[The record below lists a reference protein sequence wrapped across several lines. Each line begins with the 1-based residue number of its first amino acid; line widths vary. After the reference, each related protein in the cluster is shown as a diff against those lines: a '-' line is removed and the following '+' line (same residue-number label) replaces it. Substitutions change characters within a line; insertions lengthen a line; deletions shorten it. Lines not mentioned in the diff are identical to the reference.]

1 MTEITDIGVST
12 RKRGL
17 VILWLFILVR
27 VAWSQQAP
35 SPYGSEKLYERLENY
50 SERGKFNAFI
60 YGLLFNR
67 SYSGNEAG
75 DMGKNPIQPPSYA
88 AYEGKV
94 IRSIHVET
102 LHPFGYSI
110 DDTGMIKP
118 KLLPR
123 IGNGLHVKSRG
134 ITIRNMLLVRQNQR
148 FDSLLVRESERLV
161 RTRNYVHD
169 VGFTVRAV
177 APDSVD
183 IYIREID
190 SWSIIPDV
198 MVSSTRQRFSLT
210 DYNIMGM
217 GHEWRNQMIWNSAT
231 NHYDFNTRYR
241 VSNFRNT
248 FITTTLVYGEDG
260 YGEFTKGIAAE
271 RPFFS
276 AYTKWAGGVSLMQQ
290 IRYES
295 LAAVILPDALKFK
308 VNVQD
313 YWIGKASQILK
324 GRSELSRTTQLI
336 TSARYYLIRYVEKP
350 DGMEEAEDVFSDENL
365 YLTSVGISTRTYVQD
380 KYLFRYGV
388 VEDIPVGKA
397 FSVTTGLQFK
407 NGDERSY
414 LGARLAFGTYHD
426 WGYLSSGTEFGTFFK
441 KGNAQQGSLS
451 IGVNYFTKIGTVG
464 NYRFRQFV
472 KTQAIFGFNRV
483 ATDVLTLNDGRGW
496 GGFDSP
502 TMMGTHRLLLTF
514 QTQSY
519 TPWNLIG
526 FRFGPYLTYSCGMIG
541 DDVDGFKRSRVYSQF
556 GLGVLIKN
564 ENLVFD
570 AFQLSISFF
579 PFIPGVGHNVYQ
591 FNSYSNT
598 DFGITDFEVGKP
610 SVVSYR

>member
-1 MTEITDIGVST
+1 MTEITDIGANAV
-12 RKRGL
+12 KRAM
-17 VILWLFILVR
+17 VILWLFIV
-27 VAWSQQAP
+27 VSNTWSQQAP
-35 SPYGSEKLYERLENY
+35 TRYGSDKLYEQLETY

-67 SYSGNEAG
+67 CAEGNEALEIP
-75 DMGKNPIQPPSYA
+75 KNPIQLPSYA
-88 AYEGKV
+88 DYEGKV
-94 IRSIHVET
+94 IRHIHVET
-102 LHPFGYSI
+102 LNPFGYTI
-110 DDTGMIKP
+110 ADTGMTEPKMLP
-118 KLLPR
+118 KL
-123 IGNGLHVKSRG
+123 GNSLHVKSRG
-134 ITIRNMLLVRQNQR
+134 ITIRNLLLVRQNQR

-161 RTRNYVHD
+161 RSRNYVHD
-169 VGFTVRAV
+169 VGFTVRPV
-177 APDSVD
+177 AADSVD

-190 SWSIIPDV
+190 TWSIIPSA
-198 MVSSTRQRFSLT
+198 MVSTSRQRFSLT
-210 DYNIMGM
+210 DYNILGM
-217 GHEWRNQMIWNSAT
+217 GHEWRNQMIWNSNT

-248 FITTTLVYGEDG
+248 FITTTLVYGDDG
-260 YGEFTKGIAAE
+260 YGEFTKGVAVE

-276 AYTKWAGGVSLMQQ
+276 AYAKWAGGASLMQQ

-295 LAAVILPDALKFK
+295 LAAVILPDALRFK

-313 YWIGKASQILK
+313 YWLGKASQIMQ

-336 TSARYYLIRYVEKP
+336 TSARYYNIRYVEKP
-350 DGMEEAEDVFSDENL
+350 AEMVGAEEVFSNENL
-365 YLTSVGISTRTYVQD
+365 YLTSVGISTRTYIQD

-388 VEDIPVGKA
+388 IEDIPVGKA

-414 LGARLAFGTYHD
+414 LGSRLAFGSYYS
-426 WGYLSSGTEFGTFFK
+426 WGYLSSGAEFGTFFK
-441 KGNAQQGSLS
+441 NGNAQQGSLTL
-451 IGVNYFTKIGTVG
+451 GVNYFTKMGAVG
-464 NYRFRQFV
+464 NYRFRQFI
-472 KTQAIFGFNRV
+472 KTQAVFGFNRL

-502 TMMGTHRLLLTF
+502 TMMGTHRLLVTF

-519 TPWNLIG
+519 TPWNFIG
-526 FRFGPYLTYSCGMIG
+526 FRFGPYLNYSCGMIG
-541 DDVDGFKRSRVYSQF
+541 DDVSGFRHSKVYSQF

-579 PFIPGVGHNVYQ
+579 PNIPGMGRNVYQ
-591 FNSYSNT
+591 FNSYSTT